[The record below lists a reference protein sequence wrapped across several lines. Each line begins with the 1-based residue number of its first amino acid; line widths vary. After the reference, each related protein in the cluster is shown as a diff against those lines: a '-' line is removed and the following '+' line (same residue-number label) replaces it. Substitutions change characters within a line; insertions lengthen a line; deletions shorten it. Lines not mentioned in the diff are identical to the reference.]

1 MMEQVHPGVSV
12 LVEEEALG
20 WEDLG
25 EEEWTGPERV
35 LVQVDNASVPN
46 VGCSSLMKRGHRATL

>member
-1 MMEQVHPGVSV
+1 MEQVLPGVAV
-12 LVEEEALG
+12 LVGEEPLV
-20 WEDLG
+20 WEDPG

-46 VGCSSLMKRGHRATL
+46 VGRSFLMKRGHPATL